1 MGGTEAG
8 GQLGLS
14 TETTSPK
21 KRKKKKIENFKM
33 VRIIARQG
41 SSKHVIYYHVGCM
54 PRY

>member
-8 GQLGLS
+8 GQPGLS
-14 TETTSPK
+14 TETTSQKK
-21 KRKKKKIENFKM
+21 KRKKIENFKM

-41 SSKHVIYYHVGCM
+41 SSKHVIYCHVGCM